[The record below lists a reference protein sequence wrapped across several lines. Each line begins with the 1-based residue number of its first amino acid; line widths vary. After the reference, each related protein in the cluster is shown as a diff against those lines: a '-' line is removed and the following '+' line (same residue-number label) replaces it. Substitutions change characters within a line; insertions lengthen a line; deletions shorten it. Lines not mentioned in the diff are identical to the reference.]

1 MPLIYGYYLL
11 LALTAVNVAMV
22 LTGRKKYVPISGVLS
37 VFVAGFCYLAIIYF
51 SGHFPASGDF
61 EKFLNIIFVVL
72 LIGTVSLFI
81 PNSENHSYG
90 YLYVSLAFLL
100 YMLFVPHKTGEDY
113 FMYENPWVVLFFQF
127 RITSLALFS
136 YALSVYFSVL
146 FSKENSTIWIQRGR
160 NFTLLGAVVFLSG
173 EFCGSVWAW
182 LGWGDPWRWSSG
194 FYMATVIFI
203 LALATSHLPLK
214 IMTNPKNKIRVQSGI
229 LLLIILIYTI

>member
-11 LALTAVNVAMV
+11 LVLTAGNVALV

-37 VFVAGFCYLAIIYF
+37 VLVAGFCYLAIIYF

-81 PNSENHSYG
+81 TESENRSYG

-100 YMLFVPHKTGEDY
+100 YLLFVPHKSGEDY

-136 YALSVYFSVL
+136 YAFSVYICLLSTRNSATVL
-146 FSKENSTIWIQRGR
+146 MHKGR
-160 NFTLLGAVVFLSG
+160 NFTLLGAVFFLSG
-173 EFCGSVWAW
+173 EFSGSVWAW
-182 LGWGDPWRWSSG
+182 LGWGDPWRWSNG

-214 IMTNPKNKIRVQSGI
+214 IMTNPKNKIRVQAGI